1 MLVYRFFF
9 FQEVLA
15 FRRARVA
22 LLPMKSCRLA
32 LKSAILVLRRV
43 FDPIREYSSV
53 SIKRGSHKVRSEGI
67 TTTGTSASLYGKS
80 YDDQT

>member
-1 MLVYRFFF
+1 MRK
-9 FQEVLA
+9 
-15 FRRARVA
+15 RGGRD
-22 LLPMKSCRLA
+22 LPMKSCRLA

-53 SIKRGSHKVRSEGI
+53 SIKRGSHKVRSKRI
-67 TTTGTSASLYGKS
+67 TTTGTSTSLYRKS